1 VNAMDVYGKPMLNTT
16 AKRCRGSVSA
26 PVILC
31 IVFAVLALFTN
42 RNAASQVTQPP
53 LADQLVGGS
62 LTYVVQKGDSLTS
75 IGARFGVGVSAL
87 AESNRISVNSI
98 LREGRR
104 LLIDNRHIVP
114 DVLSDGFVINIPQ
127 KMLFFFKQDQP
138 NRAFPVALGRWDWR
152 TPTGVFTVVIKE
164 ENPVWNVPKSI
175 QEEMRREGKVV
186 EERVPPCPENP
197 LGKHWLG
204 LSIRGIGIH
213 GTIAPASI
221 YQFQTHG
228 CIRLNGDDIAEIFPQ
243 VREGTPGRIIYQR
256 LLVARVGERLFLEV
270 HRDIY
275 RKQPDPLAILSAIA
289 KTHNL
294 EFLLDWSIA
303 KAIIA
308 KQDGAVH
315 EVTKEGNP

>member
-1 VNAMDVYGKPMLNTT
+1 MRNSAFKT
-16 AKRCRGSVSA
+16 SVIVFSA
-26 PVILC
+26 RAILC
-31 IVFAVLALFTN
+31 MFFVFSALLTF
-42 RNAASQVTQPP
+42 RNAASQEIPP
-53 LADQLVGGS
+53 RLADQLVGGS
-62 LTYVVQKGDSLTS
+62 FTYVVRKGDSLTS
-75 IGARFGVGVSAL
+75 IGARYGVGVNAL
-87 AESNRISVNSI
+87 AASNHMAVNGL
-98 LREGRR
+98 LREGRP

-114 DVLSDGFVINIPQ
+114 DIVSDGLVINVPQ
-127 KMLFFFKQDQP
+127 KMLFFFKPDQP
-138 NRAFPVALGRWDWR
+138 TRAYPVALGRWDWR

-228 CIRLNGDDIAEIFPQ
+228 CIRLRADDIAEIFPQ
-243 VREGTPGRIIYQR
+243 VREGTPGRIIYQK
-256 LLVARVGERLFLEV
+256 LLIARVEKRLFLEV

-289 KTHNL
+289 KAHHL
-294 EFLLDWSIA
+294 ESSLDWSAA

-308 KQDGAVH
+308 RQDGAVH
-315 EVTKEGNP
+315 EVTKERSP

>member
-1 VNAMDVYGKPMLNTT
+1 MLNR
-16 AKRCRGSVSA
+16 APKRSLFGFSA
-26 PVILC
+26 RAALWYGF
-31 IVFAVLALFTN
+31 VFLALLTN
-42 RNAASQVTQPP
+42 QNVAGQETQPP

-62 LTYVVQKGDSLTS
+62 FSYVVQKGDSLTS
-75 IGARFGVGVSAL
+75 IGARFGVDINAL
-87 AESNRISVNSI
+87 AAGNRISVNSI
-98 LREGRR
+98 LREGRS

-114 DVLSDGFVINIPQ
+114 NVLSDGLVINIPQ
-127 KMLFFFKQDQP
+127 KMLFFFKHDQ
-138 NRAFPVALGRWDWR
+138 RTQAFPVALGRWNWR

-164 ENPVWNVPKSI
+164 ENPVWNVPQSI

-186 EERVPPCPENP
+186 EERVPACPENP

-256 LLVARVGERLFLEV
+256 LMVARVGERLFLEV

-275 RKQPDPLAILSAIA
+275 RKQPDPLAILSAMA

-294 EFLLDWSIA
+294 ESLLDWSIA

-315 EVTKEGNP
+315 KVTEEGNP

>member
-1 VNAMDVYGKPMLNTT
+1 MFNRATPRRLFGF
-16 AKRCRGSVSA
+16 SA
-26 PVILC
+26 RV
-31 IVFAVLALFTN
+31 ALFYFFVFLSLLTT
-42 RNAASQVTQPP
+42 RNAASQEIRPWLP
-53 LADQLVGGS
+53 DQLVGGS
-62 LTYVVQKGDSLTS
+62 FTYVVEKGDSLTS
-75 IGARFGVGVSAL
+75 IGARYGVGVNAL
-87 AESNRISVNSI
+87 AASNRMAVNAL
-98 LREGRR
+98 LRDGRS
-104 LLIDNRHIVP
+104 LGIDNRHIVP
-114 DVLSDGFVINIPQ
+114 EVASDGLLINVPQ

-138 NRAFPVALGRWDWR
+138 TRAYPVALGRWDWR
-152 TPTGVFTVVIKE
+152 TPTGVFTVLVKE

-204 LSIRGIGIH
+204 LSIRGVGIH
-213 GTIAPASI
+213 GTIAPASV

-228 CIRLNGDDIAEIFPQ
+228 CIRLHADDIAEIFPQ

-256 LLVARVGERLFLEV
+256 LLIARIGERLFLEV
-270 HRDIY
+270 HRDVY
-275 RKQPDPLAILSAIA
+275 RKQPDPLAILSTIA

-294 EFLLDWSIA
+294 ESSLDWSVA